1 MFPKCLSLFLVLLAT
16 GYSAAEP
23 APVWKNANRIVF
35 LGDSNTYAGHYVA
48 VVETYLRAKMGNA
61 TPEII
66 NLGLGSE
73 TCNGMTEP
81 GHPFPRP
88 NVQERID
95 RVLAK
100 LKPDIVVACYG
111 MNDGIYH
118 PPTEKHFAA
127 YRDGIDQIIEK
138 VAASGAKLILM
149 TPPPFDPM
157 PLSKKGKLLPLG
169 ASEYSWKTVYQD
181 YDKVMEQFAGF
192 VKEQSSRVYRVVDL
206 HQEVADYMRM
216 KRESDPNFSMSHD
229 GVHVNREG
237 HEAIAKAFLKSLEL
251 ESQEEPNPER
261 LKLIGQRQKLMRDAW
276 LSEVGHLR
284 PGIKPGLPIEEAKKK
299 AAKLDQEISSVSR
312 VAEK

>member
-1 MFPKCLSLFLVLLAT
+1 MFSKCLSLSLLLFAVD
-16 GYSAAEP
+16 YSAADP
-23 APVWKNANRIVF
+23 PPVLKDAKRIVF
-35 LGDSNTYAGHYVA
+35 LGDSNTYAGHYVV
-48 VVETYLRAKMGNA
+48 VVEAHLKMQLGNA

-100 LKPDIVVACYG
+100 LKPDVVVACYG

-127 YRDGIDQIIEK
+127 YRDGINQIIQK
-138 VAASGAKLILM
+138 VDASGAKLILM
-149 TPPPFDPM
+149 TPPAFDPI
-157 PLSKKGKLLPLG
+157 PLRKKGKLLPLG
-169 ASEYSWKTVYQD
+169 ASDYSWKTVYED
-181 YDKVMEQFAGF
+181 YDDVMKQFAGF
-192 VKEQSSRVYRVVDL
+192 VKEQSSRVAKVVDL
-206 HQEVADYMRM
+206 HQEVSDYMKE
-216 KRESDPNFSMSHD
+216 KRASDPHFSMSPD
-229 GVHVNREG
+229 GVHVNQQG
-237 HEAIAKAFLKSLEL
+237 HEAIGKAVLKSLGLEPQDEADREL
-251 ESQEEPNPER
+251 

-284 PGIKPGLPIEEAKKK
+284 PGIKPGLPIAEAEKK
-299 AAKLDQEISSVSR
+299 AAKLDEQIAGVLTV
-312 VAEK
+312 VAK